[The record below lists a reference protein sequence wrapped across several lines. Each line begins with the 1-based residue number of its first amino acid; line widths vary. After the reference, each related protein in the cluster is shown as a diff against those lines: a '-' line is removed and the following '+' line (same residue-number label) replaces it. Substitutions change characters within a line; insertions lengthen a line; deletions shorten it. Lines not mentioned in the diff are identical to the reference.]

1 MENVLNVVNQLKDDE
16 LESNKQ
22 YLIRLM
28 SLKKVRKQNGK
39 NNRKYTA

>member
-28 SLKKVRKQNGK
+28 SF
-39 NNRKYTA
+39 